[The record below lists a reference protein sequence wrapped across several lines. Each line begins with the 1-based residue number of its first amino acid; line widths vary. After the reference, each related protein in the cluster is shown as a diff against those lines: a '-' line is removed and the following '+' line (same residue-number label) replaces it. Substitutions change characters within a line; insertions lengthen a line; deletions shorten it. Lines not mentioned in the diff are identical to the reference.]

1 MVPEFATFNTRTVI
15 PDQSELDQ
23 VDESALNRG
32 HKEILVD
39 KDDETLTEVIQ
50 SEFELN
56 WRYFMLE
63 EPIIITKL
71 SIHKLGHNA
80 SWGIIISTDEDL
92 Y

>member
-50 SEFELN
+50 SECELN
-56 WRYFMLE
+56 
-63 EPIIITKL
+63 
-71 SIHKLGHNA
+71 
-80 SWGIIISTDEDL
+80 
-92 Y
+92 